1 MYKPK
6 NSLQANTIKHIF
18 LIIEVGETGVLLL
31 ESNGE
36 VIEVL
41 EYRLL
46 QTKVCPRRMIQEAS
60 HPRCTQSLCLSYQ
73 KIK

>member
-1 MYKPK
+1 MYTTT
-6 NSLQANTIKHIF
+6 NSLQANTIKHIV
-18 LIIEVGETGVLLL
+18 LIIEVGESGVLLL
-31 ESNGE
+31 EPNGE

-41 EYRLL
+41 ECRLP
-46 QTKVCPRRMIQEAS
+46 QAKVCPRRMIQEAS